1 MCVSSFLPANSH
13 SYHDTVYGIFVMV
26 RCLHLVLGA
35 FVIWAFVIESQA
47 VVRVI
52 APTSSSKPSSAPSP
66 SKAPSKA
73 PFPSKLPSKAS
84 ALSKS
89 PTKAPSVITN
99 PCLAS
104 PLRTGDTIQPQ
115 CASFCKPTD
124 CSLWCKCQ
132 ACTPCLP
139 PPPLP
144 PRPPPPPPPPPP
156 SPSPPAVSCESTI
169 AADSAVE
176 ECAAWCSQTPKL
188 YEQQCVMKTTRMP
201 EFVGRLVPP
210 GSALHRA
217 LRTCFARSEKAIHV
231 PSRVALSQLCHVQVP
246 SMPVVPAQASSR
258 GHV

>member
-1 MCVSSFLPANSH
+1 MYEKRLGARARPNSH
-13 SYHDTVYGIFVMV
+13 SHLLMV
-26 RCLHLVLGA
+26 RSLHLVLGA
-35 FVIWAFVIESQA
+35 FVIGAFVVESS
-47 VVRVI
+47 
-52 APTSSSKPSSAPSP
+52 TSSPKPSSAPSP

-73 PFPSKLPSKAS
+73 PFPSKFASKAS
-84 ALSKS
+84 APS
-89 PTKAPSVITN
+89 KAPSVITN

-144 PRPPPPPPPPPP
+144 PRPPPPPPPPP
-156 SPSPPAVSCESTI
+156 PSPPAVSCESTI

-217 LRTCFARSEKAIHV
+217 LRTCFARSDKAIHV